1 MRLSVV
7 IRSKDEA
14 DRLRL
19 TLASLEGQAGL
30 DEVVAV
36 DDGSLDHTGAVLADA
51 AVRLPLA
58 VVRHA
63 QPKGRAG
70 ASNAGARAAR
80 GDVLVFLD
88 GDTLAG
94 PDFARRH
101 KAFHAEGEGRIGRGE
116 TWHLRATRFLKDPE
130 TGAPQP
136 EHAERLARAPAAER
150 ERMRVTLAQVRGDFA
165 AVAARAE
172 AGIYPGAG
180 PRLLQEIELAALRET
195 PDCEVAWAAACGSNL
210 SVRRE
215 AFLAAGGFDEGIDIN
230 EHREL
235 ALKLCTAG
243 ARMGLVPGAASYHL
257 THRSGWRDPLTYTD
271 WEAAFFR
278 AHPIPA
284 VGLLA
289 VFWAS
294 LSPGSPV
301 PEAARIR
308 NLPELAAAARG
319 ERGVDY
325 DAVRARLGLAPLNLM
340 ARLAAAGETAV

>member
-19 TLASLEGQAGL
+19 TLASLEGQDGL

-36 DDGSLDHTGAVLADA
+36 DDGSRDHTAEVLAEA
-51 AVRLPLA
+51 AGRLPLS
-58 VVRHA
+58 VVRHER
-63 QPKGRAG
+63 PKGRSG

-80 GDVLVFLD
+80 GEVVVFLD

-94 PDFARRH
+94 PGFVRRH
-101 KAFHAEGEGRIGRGE
+101 RAFHAAGADRVGRGE
-116 TWHLRATRFLKDPE
+116 TWHLRATRFLQDPE
-130 TGAPQP
+130 AATPQP
-136 EHAERLARAPAAER
+136 EHAERLARTPAAEV
-150 ERMRVTLAQVRGDFA
+150 ERMRVTRAQVRGDFA

-180 PRLLQEIELAALRET
+180 PRLLQEIELAALRAA
-195 PDCEVAWAAACGSNL
+195 PDCEVLWAAACGSNL

-215 AFLAAGGFDEGIDIN
+215 AFLAAGGFDEAIDIN

-235 ALKLCTAG
+235 ALKLCAAG
-243 ARMGLVPGAASYHL
+243 RGMGLVEGADSYHL
-257 THRSGWRDPLTYTD
+257 THRSGWRDPLKD
-271 WEAAFFR
+271 LGWEEAFFR

-294 LSPGSPV
+294 LSPTSPV

-308 NLPELAAAARG
+308 SLPDLAAAARG

-325 DAVRARLGLAPLNLM
+325 DAVRAGLGLPALGLM
-340 ARLAAAGETAV
+340 RAVA